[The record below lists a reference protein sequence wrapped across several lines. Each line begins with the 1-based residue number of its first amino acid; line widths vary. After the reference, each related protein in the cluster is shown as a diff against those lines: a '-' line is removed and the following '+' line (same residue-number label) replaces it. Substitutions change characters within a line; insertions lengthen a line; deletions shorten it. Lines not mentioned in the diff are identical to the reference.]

1 MREKVLRATPDK
13 LMIDIDIY
21 QGEIRAKKN
30 EDGVTIELSGNP
42 AALFT
47 LCCLTV
53 MELAKRDPGHTPEK
67 YADTMAGAVKNAL
80 RREAVHEKE

>member
-1 MREKVLRATPDK
+1 MREEVLEKIVKEILRKSDDPA
-13 LMIDIDIY
+13 
-21 QGEIRAKKN
+21 EIRAKKN

>member
-1 MREKVLRATPDK
+1 MRKKVLRATPDK
-13 LMIDIDIY
+13 LMVDIDIY
-21 QGEIRAKKN
+21 QGEIGAKMN

-42 AALFT
+42 AALFI

-53 MELAKRDPGHTPEK
+53 IELAKDDPRYTPEK

-80 RREAVHEKE
+80 RREAVHGEK

>member
-1 MREKVLRATPDK
+1 M
-13 LMIDIDIY
+13 
-21 QGEIRAKKN
+21 
-30 EDGVTIELSGNP
+30 TIELSGNP